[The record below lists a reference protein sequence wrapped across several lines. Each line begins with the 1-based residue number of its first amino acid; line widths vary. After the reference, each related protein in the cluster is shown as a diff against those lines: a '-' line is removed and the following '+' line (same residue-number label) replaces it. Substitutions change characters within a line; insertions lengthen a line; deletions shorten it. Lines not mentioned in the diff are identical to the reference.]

1 MMSAMVVT
9 QTKLTYLVDTV
20 NKIQLNVDI
29 NTKNRWTRE
38 DHKDYAKA
46 KDQEAAERS
55 RQVDSKIMRIEDRI
69 LKLEVQSASSFKILS
84 SILIILLTR
93 LASTTIQQHKQQ
105 NSGARILIR
114 QQKLM

>member
-1 MMSAMVVT
+1 MPTAEEETVTFLKKHFIAVAFTLFTTFVIATLTMMSAMVVT

-69 LKLEVQSASSFKILS
+69 LKLEVQSASRNINK
-84 SILIILLTR
+84 
-93 LASTTIQQHKQQ
+93 
-105 NSGARILIR
+105 
-114 QQKLM
+114 